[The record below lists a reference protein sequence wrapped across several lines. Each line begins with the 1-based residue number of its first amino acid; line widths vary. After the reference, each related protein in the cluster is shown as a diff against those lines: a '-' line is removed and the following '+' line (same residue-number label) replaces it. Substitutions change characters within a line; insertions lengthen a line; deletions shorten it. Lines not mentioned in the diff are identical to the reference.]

1 MLIGELSKR
10 SGFSRDTIRYYEK
23 LSLLTMNRRGSENQY
38 KNYGQEAVDRLRH
51 IRQLKDIGFT
61 LHEIRQLLA
70 GQEDRHPCEGLP
82 DQLAQ
87 KVDKI
92 DEQVAVLLNF
102 KASLVAM
109 KSACNGACG
118 TPGGVPECVP
128 QAGASRGQPTRCC

>member
-10 SGFSRDTIRYYEK
+10 SGFSRDTIRYYER
-23 LSLLTMNRRGSENQY
+23 LSLLTVKHRDTENQY
-38 KNYGQEAVDRLRH
+38 KNYGPEAVDRLRQ

-70 GQEDRHPCEGLP
+70 GQDDRHPCEGLP
-82 DQLAQ
+82 LQLAQ

-92 DEQVAVLLNF
+92 DGQIATLLNF

-109 KSACNGACG
+109 KSACNGECA

-128 QAGASRGQPTRCC
+128 VTGAARPQSSRCC

>member
-23 LSLLTMNRRGSENQY
+23 LSLLTANHRGAENQY
-38 KNYGQEAVDRLRH
+38 KNYGQEAVDRLRQ

-61 LHEIRQLLA
+61 LHEVRRLLA

-82 DQLAQ
+82 VQLAQ
-87 KVDKI
+87 KVEKI
-92 DEQVAVLLNF
+92 DAQIAVLLNF

-109 KSACNGACG
+109 KSACNGACA
-118 TPGGVPECVP
+118 TPSGVPECVP
-128 QAGASRGQPTRCC
+128 GGGGSRREPSRCC